1 MREAPARAT
10 ILFLT
15 LAATAPAAFAADPV
29 RTLDDLP
36 SGAGRDALARSCL
49 TCHDLSVVLAR
60 GRTRSEWAEVT
71 GLMIDRGAVIGEDDL
86 KVLLDY
92 LADVAPAPT
101 AAQTQ

>member
-1 MREAPARAT
+1 MKFARLT
-10 ILFLT
+10 ILFGTLT
-15 LAATAPAAFAADPV
+15 ASALAANGA

-36 SGAGRDALARSCL
+36 SGPGRDALVRSCL
-49 TCHDLSVVLAR
+49 TCHDLNVVLAR
-60 GRTRSEWAEVT
+60 GRARSEWAEVT

-92 LADVAPAPT
+92 LADVAPPT